1 MKKVAIIGAG
11 ISGLFIAN
19 LFKRNKKYQV
29 NIFER
34 NSLIN
39 SKEGYGI
46 QLSVNSIKLLNKIQF
61 DKLENSEKF
70 NPDKINFYSVKNS
83 NKICELNISD
93 FNTENCKYTTL
104 KRSSLI
110 NFLKKDLEKEIK
122 FDHTISKIEQ
132 QDQIVKISFENNEI
146 YEFDYLIISDGVFS
160 KSKNLLSKNQIEP
173 KFNDTLAIRGIIPSS
188 SNIADKKN
196 ISLFLGPNFH
206 YVIYP
211 VSPNGDLN
219 FIAVMKFKLSRNEQK
234 DFSLFKDDNYI
245 RKILEKVPHLN
256 KKFFESINDLKIYPV
271 FVSHDF
277 FEVNNNNIHLIGDAF
292 FAFSPSFA
300 QGASQSIEGAY
311 ELFENIENNTE
322 SNFFRKRVDKIKMVN
337 NRSKFNQFAFHLS
350 NPLTTLLRNI
360 FLKRLVR
367 NKKFLESYLGKIY
380 KIIYKFYRY
389 NFLKTFYF

>member
-1 MKKVAIIGAG
+1 MKKVAVIGAG

-19 LFKRNKKYQV
+19 LFKRNEKYQV
-29 NIFER
+29 TIFER
-34 NSLIN
+34 NSLIDL
-39 SKEGYGI
+39 KEGYGI

-61 DKLENSEKF
+61 DKLENNKKF

-110 NFLKKDLEKEIK
+110 DFLKKDIEKEIK
-122 FDHTISKIEQ
+122 FNHTISTIEQ
-132 QDQIVKISFENNEI
+132 QDQIVKIAFENNEA

-160 KSKNLLSKNQIEP
+160 KSKNLLSKNQIQP
-173 KFNDTLAIRGIIPSS
+173 KYDDTLAIRGIIPSS

-196 ISLFLGPNFH
+196 ISLFLGSNFH

-211 VSPNGDLN
+211 VSPDGDLN
-219 FIAVMKFKLSRNEQK
+219 FIAVMKYKLSEDEQK
-234 DFSLFKDDNYI
+234 DFSLFKDDNFI
-245 RKILEKVPHLN
+245 KKILEKVPQLSME
-256 KKFFESINDLKIYPV
+256 FFDNINDLKIYPV

-277 FEVNNNNIHLIGDAF
+277 FEFNNNNIHLVGDAF

-311 ELFENIENNTE
+311 ELFENIENNTK
-322 SNFFRKRVDKIKMVN
+322 SNFFRNRVDKIKMVN

-350 NPLTTLLRNI
+350 NPLTTFLRNI
-360 FLKRLVR
+360 FLKRLVK
-367 NKKFLESYLGKIY
+367 NKKFLEVYLGKIY
-380 KIIYKFYRY
+380 K
-389 NFLKTFYF
+389 N

>member
-1 MKKVAIIGAG
+1 MKKVAVIGAG

-19 LFKRNKKYQV
+19 LFKRNEKYQV
-29 NIFER
+29 TIFER
-34 NSLIN
+34 NSLIDL
-39 SKEGYGI
+39 KEGYGI

-61 DKLENSEKF
+61 DKLENNKKF

-122 FDHTISKIEQ
+122 FNHTISTIEQ
-132 QDQIVKISFENNEI
+132 QDQIVKIAFENNEV

-160 KSKNLLSKNQIEP
+160 KSKNLLSKNKIQP
-173 KFNDTLAIRGIIPSS
+173 KYDDTLAIRGIIPSS

-196 ISLFLGPNFH
+196 ISLFLGSNFH

-211 VSPNGDLN
+211 VSPDGDLN
-219 FIAVMKFKLSRNEQK
+219 FIAVMKYKLSEDEQK
-234 DFSLFKDDNYI
+234 DFSLFKDGNFI
-245 RKILEKVPHLN
+245 RKILEKVPQLSME
-256 KKFFESINDLKIYPV
+256 FFDNINDLKIYPV

-277 FEVNNNNIHLIGDAF
+277 FEFNNNNIHLVGDAF

-311 ELFENIENNTE
+311 ELFENIENNTK
-322 SNFFRKRVDKIKMVN
+322 SNFFRNRVDKIKMVN

-360 FLKRLVR
+360 FLKRLVK
-367 NKKFLESYLGKIY
+367 NKKFLEGYLGKIY
-380 KIIYKFYRY
+380 K
-389 NFLKTFYF
+389 N

>member
-1 MKKVAIIGAG
+1 MKKVAVIGAG

-19 LFKRNKKYQV
+19 LFKRNKKYKV
-29 NIFER
+29 TIFER

-39 SKEGYGI
+39 LKEGYGI

-61 DKLENSEKF
+61 DKLENNEKF

-83 NKICELNISD
+83 NKICELNISN
-93 FNTENCKYTTL
+93 FNNEKCKYTTL

-110 NFLKKDLEKEIK
+110 NFLKQDLEKEIK
-122 FDHTISKIEQ
+122 FEHTISKIEQ
-132 QDQIVKISFENNEI
+132 QDQIVKITFENNEI
-146 YEFDYLIISDGVFS
+146 HEFDYLIISDGVFS
-160 KSKNLLSKNQIEP
+160 KSKSLLSKNQIEP

-188 SNIADKKN
+188 LNMADKKN
-196 ISLFLGPNFH
+196 ISLFLGSNFH

-219 FIAVMKFKLSRNEQK
+219 FIGLMKFKLSEDEQK
-234 DFSLFKDDNYI
+234 DYSLFNDNI
-245 RKILEKVPHLN
+245 FINKILDKVPHLN
-256 KKFFESINDLKIYPV
+256 NEFFDNINDLKIYPV
-271 FVSHDF
+271 FVSRDF

-292 FAFSPSFA
+292 FAFPPSFA

-322 SNFFRKRVDKIKMVN
+322 DNFFKNRVNKTKMVN

-360 FLKRLVR
+360 FLKRLVK

-380 KIIYKFYRY
+380 K
-389 NFLKTFYF
+389 N

>member
-1 MKKVAIIGAG
+1 MKKVAVIGAG

-19 LFKRNKKYQV
+19 LFKRNEKYQV
-29 NIFER
+29 TIFER
-34 NSLIN
+34 NSLIDL
-39 SKEGYGI
+39 KEGYGI

-61 DKLENSEKF
+61 DKLENNKKF

-110 NFLKKDLEKEIK
+110 DFLKKDLEKEIK
-122 FDHTISKIEQ
+122 FNHTISTIEQ
-132 QDQIVKISFENNEI
+132 QDQIVKIAFENNEA

-160 KSKNLLSKNQIEP
+160 KSKNLLSKNQIQP
-173 KFNDTLAIRGIIPSS
+173 KFDDTLAIRGIIPSS

-196 ISLFLGPNFH
+196 ISLFLGSNFH

-211 VSPNGDLN
+211 VSPDGDLN
-219 FIAVMKFKLSRNEQK
+219 FIAVMKYKLSEDEQK
-234 DFSLFKDDNYI
+234 DFSLFKDDNFI
-245 RKILEKVPHLN
+245 KKILEKVPQLS
-256 KKFFESINDLKIYPV
+256 KEFFDNINDLKIYPV

-277 FEVNNNNIHLIGDAF
+277 FEFNNNNIHLVGDAF

-311 ELFENIENNTE
+311 ELFENIENNTK
-322 SNFFRKRVDKIKMVN
+322 SNFFRNRVDKIKMVN

-350 NPLTTLLRNI
+350 NPLTTFLRNI
-360 FLKRLVR
+360 FLKRLVK
-367 NKKFLESYLGKIY
+367 NKKFLEGYLGKIY
-380 KIIYKFYRY
+380 K
-389 NFLKTFYF
+389 N